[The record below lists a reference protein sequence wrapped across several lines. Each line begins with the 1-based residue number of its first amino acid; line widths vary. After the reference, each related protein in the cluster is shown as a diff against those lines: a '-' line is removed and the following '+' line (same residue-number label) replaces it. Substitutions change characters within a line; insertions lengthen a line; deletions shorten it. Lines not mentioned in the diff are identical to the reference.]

1 MKCSDA
7 EKLLSA
13 YIDGTLNDDDKAKFE
28 EHIDNCSAC
37 RREYH
42 IMNAMIVS
50 CRKLG
55 DIDLPENFRHDLH
68 ERLIK
73 EKRLKKR
80 SIYRFIGKYKALV
93 AACLTLAVVLGTA
106 AGIGLFGG
114 SPKRSASTAQSQK
127 ASGSAKDEKIISNDA
142 KLFSAPS
149 SPALDRKSPENGT
162 GTANSSDNFVN
173 VNISKAEYDKYSKDI
188 ISFIESIEGQ
198 KISSTPLQYTIP
210 KKFTSEFI
218 SKMKDSFKIYDV
230 MVTPADSAPE
240 NDDARPK
247 GESAEYKAIIQI
259 NINE

>member
-42 IMNAMIVS
+42 IMNAMIAS

-68 ERLIK
+68 ERLIE
-73 EKRLKKR
+73 EKGLKKR

-93 AACLTLAVVLGTA
+93 AAFLMLAVVIGTA

-114 SPKRSASTAQSQK
+114 SPKRSASTAQTQQ
-127 ASGSAKDEKIISNDA
+127 ASGSAKDQETVSNDV
-142 KLFSAPS
+142 KLFNAPS
-149 SPALDRKSPENGT
+149 SPALDRKNPENGADA
-162 GTANSSDNFVN
+162 GNSSDNFVN

-230 MVTPADSAPE
+230 MVTPMDSAPE
-240 NDDARPK
+240 NNNEKLKSETP
-247 GESAEYKAIIQI
+247 EYKAIIQI